1 MINDRKHTHACAP
14 FLNRYMCGLFFVVV
28 VVVVVVSS
36 FCGFFPPLC
45 PHFFFF
51 KNFCKRAAPSDKREK
66 RHTKTP
72 LFGITFYS
80 RSVLSFV
87 LCFQEPF
94 ACGGFEI
101 EYIYIYTYTYTYT
114 YKMMSCVFASSPSS
128 SRLTSGRFSNDSSK
142 TTVVHESNRNVFVS
156 SNTNQRRLRRGRRG
170 LLAFQRAVVVSSS
183 STKEQEDYDRRF
195 QESTNAGLMLNG
207 NRAPRGGDSPPE
219 GRWSWTLNWDYMTFD
234 RETEVPIENPSEQ
247 ELKECSMLIGSCP
260 RSPGDIDRLID
271 EAGVEAIV
279 CLQCEMCHEAM
290 EIDWEPIRKR
300 CLERNVV
307 ILRVSVRDFD
317 RLDQSRR
324 LADMT
329 RAFNLL
335 HDGLGRKTY
344 VHCTAGI
351 NRASLTVLGYL
362 TFCRGM
368 ELQKAMNIIRTCRP
382 QSNPYEVSWQRAR
395 KMLLSERVEDL
406 YLYANTDGGGCS
418 KEEGGDWIARDMD
431 KAERGI
437 IQQMFQRSLEVDK
450 GLSHALLN
458 LNQDGK

>member
-1 MINDRKHTHACAP
+1 MHSLCRTKTTDIRARKNRPPTL
-14 FLNRYMCGLFFVVV
+14 FLRNCDAFFVLLSKFLSSTHSRAYFHIMCSALSLVV
-28 VVVVVVSS
+28 GTTRSSVISTVVNNNIDKKSNRVKV
-36 FCGFFPPLC
+36 GR
-45 PHFFFF
+45 
-51 KNFCKRAAPSDKREK
+51 RARVQ
-66 RHTKTP
+66 
-72 LFGITFYS
+72 
-80 RSVLSFV
+80 SV
-87 LCFQEPF
+87 
-94 ACGGFEI
+94 I
-101 EYIYIYTYTYTYT
+101 
-114 YKMMSCVFASSPSS
+114 KASSN
-128 SRLTSGRFSNDSSK
+128 SNNNS
-142 TTVVHESNRNVFVS
+142 
-156 SNTNQRRLRRGRRG
+156 
-170 LLAFQRAVVVSSS
+170 
-183 STKEQEDYDRRF
+183 KEQEDYDRRF
-195 QESTNAGLMLNG
+195 QESTNAGLTLNG

-234 RETEVPIENPSEQ
+234 RETELPIENPTEQ
-247 ELKECSMLIGSCP
+247 QLRECTMMIGSCP

-279 CLQCEMCHEAM
+279 CLQCELCHEAM

-307 ILRVSVRDFD
+307 ILRVAVRDFD

-368 ELQKAMNIIRTCRP
+368 ELQKALNIIRTCRP
-382 QSNPYEVSWQRAR
+382 QSNPYEVSWQGAR

-406 YLYANTDGGGCS
+406 YLYANTEGGGCS

-437 IQQMFQRSLEVDK
+437 IKQMFQRSLEVDK
-450 GLSHALLN
+450 SLSHALLN
-458 LNQDGK
+458 LNQNGK

>member
-1 MINDRKHTHACAP
+1 MSSA
-14 FLNRYMCGLFFVVV
+14 LSLVVGTTRSSVISTAV
-28 VVVVVVSS
+28 VNNNNNKKSNSVKV
-36 FCGFFPPLC
+36 GR
-45 PHFFFF
+45 
-51 KNFCKRAAPSDKREK
+51 RARVQ
-66 RHTKTP
+66 
-72 LFGITFYS
+72 
-80 RSVLSFV
+80 SV
-87 LCFQEPF
+87 
-94 ACGGFEI
+94 I
-101 EYIYIYTYTYTYT
+101 
-114 YKMMSCVFASSPSS
+114 KASSNNNNNNNN
-128 SRLTSGRFSNDSSK
+128 NDS
-142 TTVVHESNRNVFVS
+142 
-156 SNTNQRRLRRGRRG
+156 
-170 LLAFQRAVVVSSS
+170 
-183 STKEQEDYDRRF
+183 KEQEDYDRRF
-195 QESTNAGLMLNG
+195 QESTNAGLTLNG

-234 RETEVPIENPSEQ
+234 RETELPIENPTEQ
-247 ELKECSMLIGSCP
+247 QLRECTMMIGSCP

-279 CLQCEMCHEAM
+279 CLQCELCHEAM

-307 ILRVSVRDFD
+307 ILRVAVRDFD

-368 ELQKAMNIIRTCRP
+368 ELQKALNIIRTCRP
-382 QSNPYEVSWQRAR
+382 QSNPYEVSWQGAR

-406 YLYANTDGGGCS
+406 YLYANTEGGGCS

-437 IQQMFQRSLEVDK
+437 IKQMFQRSLEVDK
-450 GLSHALLN
+450 SLSHALLN
-458 LNQDGK
+458 LNQNGK

>member
-1 MINDRKHTHACAP
+1 
-14 FLNRYMCGLFFVVV
+14 
-28 VVVVVVSS
+28 
-36 FCGFFPPLC
+36 
-45 PHFFFF
+45 
-51 KNFCKRAAPSDKREK
+51 
-66 RHTKTP
+66 
-72 LFGITFYS
+72 
-80 RSVLSFV
+80 
-87 LCFQEPF
+87 
-94 ACGGFEI
+94 
-101 EYIYIYTYTYTYT
+101 
-114 YKMMSCVFASSPSS
+114 MMSCVFASSPSS

-170 LLAFQRAVVVSSS
+170 LLAFQKGVVVSSS

-279 CLQCEMCHEAM
+279 CLQCELCHEAM

>member
-1 MINDRKHTHACAP
+1 
-14 FLNRYMCGLFFVVV
+14 
-28 VVVVVVSS
+28 
-36 FCGFFPPLC
+36 
-45 PHFFFF
+45 
-51 KNFCKRAAPSDKREK
+51 
-66 RHTKTP
+66 
-72 LFGITFYS
+72 
-80 RSVLSFV
+80 
-87 LCFQEPF
+87 
-94 ACGGFEI
+94 
-101 EYIYIYTYTYTYT
+101 
-114 YKMMSCVFASSPSS
+114 MSCAFASSSS
-128 SRLTSGRFSNDSSK
+128 SSSSICLTSGRMSMRFSDDANGNK
-142 TTVVHESNRNVFVS
+142 SNRNVFSS
-156 SNTNQRRLRRGRRG
+156 SNTNHQRRLRRGRRA
-170 LLAFQRAVVVSSS
+170 LAFQRAVVVSSS

-279 CLQCEMCHEAM
+279 CLQCELCHEAM

>member
-1 MINDRKHTHACAP
+1 
-14 FLNRYMCGLFFVVV
+14 
-28 VVVVVVSS
+28 
-36 FCGFFPPLC
+36 
-45 PHFFFF
+45 
-51 KNFCKRAAPSDKREK
+51 
-66 RHTKTP
+66 
-72 LFGITFYS
+72 
-80 RSVLSFV
+80 
-87 LCFQEPF
+87 
-94 ACGGFEI
+94 
-101 EYIYIYTYTYTYT
+101 
-114 YKMMSCVFASSPSS
+114 MMRCVFASSSFSS
-128 SRLTSGRFSNDSSK
+128 SSTRLTSGRFSNDSSK

>member
-1 MINDRKHTHACAP
+1 MNLR
-14 FLNRYMCGLFFVVV
+14 LN
-28 VVVVVVSS
+28 
-36 FCGFFPPLC
+36 
-45 PHFFFF
+45 
-51 KNFCKRAAPSDKREK
+51 A
-66 RHTKTP
+66 
-72 LFGITFYS
+72 
-80 RSVLSFV
+80 
-87 LCFQEPF
+87 
-94 ACGGFEI
+94 
-101 EYIYIYTYTYTYT
+101 YTYTHI
-114 YKMMSCVFASSPSS
+114 YKMMRCVFASSSFSS
-128 SRLTSGRFSNDSSK
+128 STCLTSGRFSNDSSK
-142 TTVVHESNRNVFVS
+142 TTVVHKNNRNVFS
-156 SNTNQRRLRRGRRG
+156 FSNANQRRLRRGGRG
-170 LLAFQRAVVVSSS
+170 VLAFQKGAVVSSS
-183 STKEQEDYDRRF
+183 SAKEQEDYDRRF

-279 CLQCEMCHEAM
+279 CLQCELCHEAM

>member
-1 MINDRKHTHACAP
+1 
-14 FLNRYMCGLFFVVV
+14 
-28 VVVVVVSS
+28 
-36 FCGFFPPLC
+36 
-45 PHFFFF
+45 
-51 KNFCKRAAPSDKREK
+51 
-66 RHTKTP
+66 
-72 LFGITFYS
+72 
-80 RSVLSFV
+80 
-87 LCFQEPF
+87 
-94 ACGGFEI
+94 
-101 EYIYIYTYTYTYT
+101 
-114 YKMMSCVFASSPSS
+114 MMRCVFASSSFSS
-128 SRLTSGRFSNDSSK
+128 SSTRLTSGRFSNDSSK
-142 TTVVHESNRNVFVS
+142 TTVVNKNNRNVFS
-156 SNTNQRRLRRGRRG
+156 FSNTNQRRLRRGRRG
-170 LLAFQRAVVVSSS
+170 LLAFQKGAVVSSS

-279 CLQCEMCHEAM
+279 CLQCELCHEAM

>member
-1 MINDRKHTHACAP
+1 MSSALSLVVGTMRSSVISTAVVNNNNEKKS
-14 FLNRYMCGLFFVVV
+14 NRVKVGR
-28 VVVVVVSS
+28 
-36 FCGFFPPLC
+36 
-45 PHFFFF
+45 
-51 KNFCKRAAPSDKREK
+51 RARVQ
-66 RHTKTP
+66 
-72 LFGITFYS
+72 
-80 RSVLSFV
+80 SV
-87 LCFQEPF
+87 
-94 ACGGFEI
+94 I
-101 EYIYIYTYTYTYT
+101 
-114 YKMMSCVFASSPSS
+114 KASS
-128 SRLTSGRFSNDSSK
+128 ND
-142 TTVVHESNRNVFVS
+142 NN
-156 SNTNQRRLRRGRRG
+156 NNNNNN
-170 LLAFQRAVVVSSS
+170 
-183 STKEQEDYDRRF
+183 KEQEDYDRRF
-195 QESTNAGLMLNG
+195 QESTNAGLTLNG

-234 RETEVPIENPSEQ
+234 RETELPIENPTEQ
-247 ELKECSMLIGSCP
+247 QLRECTMMIGSCP

-279 CLQCEMCHEAM
+279 CLQCELCHEAM

-307 ILRVSVRDFD
+307 ILRVAVRDFD

-368 ELQKAMNIIRTCRP
+368 ELQKALNIIRTCRP
-382 QSNPYEVSWQRAR
+382 QSNPYEVSWQGAR

-406 YLYANTDGGGCS
+406 YLYVNTEGGGCS

-437 IQQMFQRSLEVDK
+437 IKQMFQRSLEVDK
-450 GLSHALLN
+450 SLSHALLN
-458 LNQDGK
+458 LNQNGK

>member
-1 MINDRKHTHACAP
+1 M
-14 FLNRYMCGLFFVVV
+14 
-28 VVVVVVSS
+28 S
-36 FCGFFPPLC
+36 FCVPCFLLTPLV
-45 PHFFFF
+45 HFFFTF
-51 KNFCKRAAPSDKREK
+51 FQISAQKAAFTREK

-72 LFGITFYS
+72 LWDSFILILNSLFCS
-80 RSVLSFV
+80 AFRSPLLAVNLR
-87 LCFQEPF
+87 LN
-94 ACGGFEI
+94 A
-101 EYIYIYTYTYTYT
+101 YIYTHT
-114 YKMMSCVFASSPSS
+114 YKMMRCVFASSSFSS
-128 SRLTSGRFSNDSSK
+128 STCLTSGRFSNDSSK
-142 TTVVHESNRNVFVS
+142 TTVVHKNNRNVFSS
-156 SNTNQRRLRRGRRG
+156 SNANQRRLRRGRRG
-170 LLAFQRAVVVSSS
+170 VLAFQKGAVVSSS
-183 STKEQEDYDRRF
+183 SAKEQEDYDRRF

-279 CLQCEMCHEAM
+279 CLQCELCHEAM